1 MLVPTSEYRH
11 VNVSIQSIVASVAG
25 RTSRARRQR
34 ERLAGYEPLE
44 SRLPLANTVG
54 LIQAAGA
61 RAFDGYTLL
70 GSSTAPRT
78 HLIDNAG
85 NKVHT
90 WTSAYPA
97 TSSYLLE
104 DGRLLRNCIL
114 PLPMK
119 DFNNNGGTGRIEIL
133 DWDSNVTWFYDLSN
147 AQYQL
152 HHDAIVMP
160 NGNILAIAW
169 ERLTFEQA
177 VGMGRNPAT
186 LNPDVNNELWPE
198 VIIEID
204 PDVAGGEVTTGLGE
218 GIVWQWHMKDHV
230 VQQYD
235 PTKPNYL
242 GPKGVRQHPEL
253 INLNYVPKGPAAD
266 THLADWAHFN
276 SIDYNA
282 STDQIIVSVRE
293 FCEIWIVD
301 HSTTTEEAAG
311 HTGGNAGKGG
321 DLLWRYGNDS
331 AWNRR
336 AKQTLFWQH
345 DAQWIR
351 PDLPGAGNILVY
363 NNGWNRNGGKSFSS
377 VMELRQSPTA
387 YGRADV
393 VWSFRGPPSFF
404 SPIVSGAQR
413 LPNGNTL
420 VNAGA
425 KGTIFEVTASRRVV
439 WRYVNPDTFA
449 GPVQQGTV
457 PPALN
462 VSGTPGVQRNITFRA
477 LRYAPTY
484 AGLTGR
490 TLQSQGPIER
500 PAVAS
505 PS

>member
-1 MLVPTSEYRH
+1 MKL
-11 VNVSIQSIVASVAG
+11 SILSIITPRAG
-25 RTSRARRQR
+25 RTSGTKCRRDR
-34 ERLAGYEPLE
+34 LIGWEGLEPRLA
-44 SRLPLANTVG
+44 LANTVG
-54 LIQAAGA
+54 LIQAAGTG
-61 RAFDGYTLL
+61 AFAGYTLF

-85 NKVHT
+85 NQVHT

-104 DGRLLRNCIL
+104 DGRLLRNCVL
-114 PLPMK
+114 PPAMK

-133 DWDSNVTWFYDLSN
+133 DWDSNVTWFFDLSN
-147 AQYQL
+147 AEYQL

-177 VGMGRNPAT
+177 VEMGRNPAK
-186 LNPDVNNELWPE
+186 LNPAVDRELWPE

-204 PDVAGGEVTTGLGE
+204 PDVAGGEVTTGLGP
-218 GIVWQWHMKDHV
+218 GVVWQWHMKDHV
-230 VQQYD
+230 VQQHD
-235 PTKPNYL
+235 PSKPNYL
-242 GPKGVRQHPEL
+242 GPKGVRRHPEL

-293 FCEIWIVD
+293 FCEIWVVD
-301 HSTTTEEAAG
+301 HSTTTAEAAG

-321 DLLWRYGNDS
+321 DLLWRYGNDR
-331 AWNRR
+331 AWNGP
-336 AKQTLFWQH
+336 AKQILFWQH

-351 PDLPGAGNILVY
+351 PGLPGAGNILVY
-363 NNGWNRNGGKSFSS
+363 NNGWYRNSSGKSYSS
-377 VMELRQSPTA
+377 VMEVSQSPTA
-387 YGRADV
+387 YGKASV
-393 VWSFRGPPSFF
+393 VWNFSGPPSFF

-420 VNAGA
+420 VDVGA

-439 WRYVNPDTFA
+439 WRYVNPDMA
-449 GPVQQGTV
+449 GGPVRQGTV

-462 VSGTPGVQRNITFRA
+462 VSGVPGVRRNITFRA

-484 AGLTGR
+484 AGLAGR
-490 TLQSQGPIER
+490 TLTPTGPIEL
-500 PAVAS
+500 PAG
-505 PS
+505 P

>member
-1 MLVPTSEYRH
+1 MKLCIP
-11 VNVSIQSIVASVAG
+11 SIV
-25 RTSRARRQR
+25 RSRIAHKTGVVRRQDR
-34 ERLAGYEPLE
+34 LQAGEALEPRLA
-44 SRLPLANTVG
+44 LANTVG
-54 LIQAAGA
+54 LVQAAGPE
-61 RAFDGYTLL
+61 AFAGYTLL

-114 PLPMK
+114 PLSMK

-152 HHDAIVMP
+152 HHDAIMMP

-177 VGMGRNPAT
+177 VGMGRDPAKLNPA
-186 LNPDVNNELWPE
+186 VNRELWPE

-204 PDVAGGEVTTGLGE
+204 PGVASGEVATGLGP
-218 GIVWQWHMKDHV
+218 GIEWQWHMKDHV

-235 PTKPNYL
+235 QNKPDYL
-242 GPKGVRQHPEL
+242 GAKGVRRHPER
-253 INLNYVPKGPAAD
+253 INLNYVPKAAGAD

-282 STDQIIVSVRE
+282 TTDQIIVSARE
-293 FCEIWIVD
+293 FCEVWIVD

-321 DLLWRYGNDS
+321 DLLWRYGNDR
-331 AWNRR
+331 AWNGGS
-336 AKQTLFWQH
+336 KQTLFWQH

-351 PDLPGAGNILVY
+351 SGLPGAGNILVY
-363 NNGWNRNGGKSFSS
+363 NNGWYRNSGKSYSS
-377 VMELRQSPTA
+377 VMELRQTPTA
-387 YGRADV
+387 YGRATV
-393 VWSFRGPPSFF
+393 VWSFSGSPSFF

-420 VNAGA
+420 VDVGA
-425 KGTIFEVTASRRVV
+425 KGNIFEVTASRRVV
-439 WRYVNPDTFA
+439 WRYVNPDTAA
-449 GPVQQGTV
+449 GPVRQGTV

-462 VSGTPGVQRNITFRA
+462 VSGTPGVRMNITFRA
-477 LRYAPTY
+477 VRYAPTF

-490 TLQSQGPIER
+490 SLTPAGPIEL
-500 PAVAS
+500 PAVPP